1 MVASDRMTVVRIIGQ
16 QDWQNCIANISGSP
30 MEVESDIIAY
40 AETASL
46 IFDRTI
52 ASSLIKCGLFPV
64 FSNCSITPTT
74 ISSLIPS
81 VSTLR
86 SVYAPGEGGG
96 VFS

>member
-1 MVASDRMTVVRIIGQ
+1 MVASDRMTVVRITEQ
-16 QDWQNCIANISGSP
+16 QDSQNYTTNISGDP
-30 MEVESDIIAY
+30 VEVEGGIIPY

-52 ASSLIKCGLFPV
+52 ANSLIKCGLFPV